1 MHELAL
7 CQALID
13 EVEAVARRRRAR
25 SVSDV
30 YVRLGPLSGAEP
42 PLMQNAFPIA
52 AAGTVAQSA
61 ELHLEAAPV
70 RVACGECGR
79 ESEVAVNR
87 LLCGHCGDWRTQ
99 LVGGDELLLQ
109 RVILADTRTGE
120 AVHV

>member
-1 MHELAL
+1 MSSPCA
-7 CQALID
+7 
-13 EVEAVARRRRAR
+13 
-25 SVSDV
+25 V

-42 PLMQNAFPIA
+42 PLVQNAFPIA

-70 RVACGECGR
+70 RVACGECGL

-120 AVHV
+120 TAHV